1 MTGPFGTTPG
11 PWRLYK
17 WDAQGGYDRMTSG
30 IRAGNAKLDGGR
42 YGQTWDEA
50 DDHLL
55 DKDRM
60 VADARAI
67 AQVPAML
74 ELVQAM
80 NEGGFEPV
88 KWVEMARAIARQLEK
103 KQ

>member
-11 PWRLYK
+11 EWLRSGNLVYAL
-17 WDAQGGYDRMTSG
+17 DERGTANRFSVRVEGGYEINFRRDPVRT
-30 IRAGNAKLDGGR
+30 
-42 YGQTWDEA
+42 
-50 DDHLL
+50 DDAEV
-55 DKDRM
+55 KSN
-60 VADARAI
+60 ARAI

-74 ELVQAM
+74 ELVAAM

-88 KWVEMARAIARQLEK
+88 KWVEMARAISRKLEE